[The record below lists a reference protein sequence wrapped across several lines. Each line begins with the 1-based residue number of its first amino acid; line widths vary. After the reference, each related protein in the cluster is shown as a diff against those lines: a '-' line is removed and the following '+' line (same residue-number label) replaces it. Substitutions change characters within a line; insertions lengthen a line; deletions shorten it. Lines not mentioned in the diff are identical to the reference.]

1 MATIYQLTSLKTE
14 FDFSFLQ
21 NLWYSFVA
29 FLPQVLKGILFL
41 IVGWLLIKFILFLIK
56 KALGFTNIDVLP
68 EKLNVDEILG
78 ESSLKIQPTKI
89 ILSTVKWILILVFVI
104 VGSELLGL
112 RMVSE
117 QLSNIIGYLPKLIS
131 ALLLFAI
138 GVYIANMVKKAL
150 IGMFKSLE
158 LTGGNLVG
166 NIAFYIISVLV
177 TVTALNQAGINT
189 DLITNNLSIIF
200 GAILASFTIAF
211 GLGSRDVIQRL
222 LFGYYSRKNLQQG
235 DKVII
240 NNIKGVVNN
249 IDNIC
254 VVLDTEKGRV
264 VLPIKEVVDYKVEI
278 IS

>member
-1 MATIYQLTSLKTE
+1 MATYQLTSLKTE
-14 FDFSFLQ
+14 FDSSFLQ

-104 VGSELLGL
+104 VGAELLGL

-138 GVYIANMVKKAL
+138 GIYIANMVKKAL

-166 NIAFYIISVLV
+166 NIAFYIISILV

-222 LFGYYSRKNLQQG
+222 LFGYYSRKNLRQG

-240 NNIKGVVNN
+240 DSIEGIVNS

-254 VVLDTEKGRV
+254 LVLDTEKGKI
-264 VLPIKEVVDYKVEI
+264 VLPIKNVVDSKI
-278 IS
+278 KILS